1 MKRIALVPG
10 GQRPLGARR
19 AQRPLAPVACSVV
32 PDGPDESVS
41 IALRIRE
48 GDPSAES
55 ALVERFGRGVRVIL
69 RHVAGD
75 PTLVDDLYQETFRV
89 ALERIRRGG
98 LRNPAQLAAFLAG
111 LARHLA
117 TDHFRRA
124 RRGSQESV
132 SVLEHVAAAGPSSF
146 DALSQRDQVDRVRR
160 TLEGLSTERDRD
172 VLRRFYLTADDKDC
186 ICADLGLTRLQ
197 FNRVLYRAR
206 ERFRELWLAEHNS
219 ENILT
224 G

>member
-1 MKRIALVPG
+1 
-10 GQRPLGARR
+10 
-19 AQRPLAPVACSVV
+19 
-32 PDGPDESVS
+32 
-41 IALRIRE
+41 
-48 GDPSAES
+48 
-55 ALVERFGRGVRVIL
+55 
-69 RHVAGD
+69 
-75 PTLVDDLYQETFRV
+75 
-89 ALERIRRGG
+89 
-98 LRNPAQLAAFLAG
+98 
-111 LARHLA
+111 
-117 TDHFRRA
+117 
-124 RRGSQESV
+124 
-132 SVLEHVAAAGPSSF
+132 VLEHVAAAGPSSF